1 MNYYSYHNFFQDI
14 FMVQRRRYNMI
25 VGYEEKRTSL
35 KNKYSLIKKWTD
47 IAMKTRYS
55 TPIT

>member
-1 MNYYSYHNFFQDI
+1 
-14 FMVQRRRYNMI
+14 MVQRRRYNMI